1 MRPLRA
7 TWIRFRNSFRSRK
20 LNHDLDDELTA
31 HLELHISDNLRA
43 GMTPVEARRKALI
56 KLGGLDQTRDDY
68 RAAAGFPFLESLL
81 QDARFAIRTLRK
93 SPGFTAVAVLTL
105 GLGIGANTGIF
116 TILHQVLLQR
126 LPVPHPEQLVLLY
139 GPGPRQGHVSSD
151 ESHTDGAESFSYPM
165 YLNLRDR
172 NEVFLGLAAK
182 DSATVNLSFHGS
194 TEQADADVVT
204 GNYFDTLGVRAAFG
218 RTLEP
223 ADSATVGGN
232 PVVVLSYAYWKN
244 HFAGDLAI
252 LNQTL
257 LVNNR
262 PMTIVGVVQS
272 GFEGIQRGFVPQVY
286 IPITQPLS
294 SEPAGFEN
302 HKDYW
307 IKLIGRLKPGVTL
320 QRAQVGLAPLYG
332 ALLRDELPLQ
342 TGWNDTE
349 KAQFLDKKIVF
360 RPGARG
366 RPILEAS
373 AGPQLVALMCLVA
386 AVLFIACANV
396 AGLLTAR
403 GAVRQREI
411 GARLSLGASRARLI
425 RQLIVESLLL
435 STAGTLLGLLIANFT
450 SSALARFA
458 DENGIATGLSGALNT
473 PVLLFACAL
482 TFLCG
487 ILFGVAPALRATRV
501 ELVSTLK
508 EQTGT
513 LASASSNTRLRKALV
528 VCQVAM
534 ALLLVT
540 GAGAFARSLYN
551 VKHIDLGL
559 HPSRVLQFT
568 VAPLLNGYD
577 QTRTFTFFR
586 ALEDRISAL
595 PSILSISA
603 AQEPLIADSDRGSNV
618 TVEGES
624 PAEAGSRHALRNAIA
639 PGHFS
644 NLGIPL
650 LKGREFSRADGT
662 GSPKVAIINESFAK
676 TFFPA
681 TDPVGRHMKF
691 GGGSGTLHMEIVGV
705 VKDSHHSGVKEQ
717 IQPFV
722 YIPYSQEKNV
732 GALTFYVRT
741 TQDPLTVAAAVRH
754 AVSELDSSL
763 PVADLR
769 TFERQ
774 IDRQFAT
781 DRLIALLA
789 GIFGALA
796 AVLAAIGIYG
806 LLAYTV
812 AQRTREIGIRMALG
826 ADARLIVAL
835 LLKDVAVLIVVG
847 VILGLP
853 VSYALGR
860 LIDSLLYSAKTFEFL
875 GVVGALALLLL
886 VTLLASYLP
895 ARRATRVDP
904 LVALRY
910 E

>member
-7 TWIRFRNSFRSRK
+7 IWIRFRGLFRTSALHR
-20 LNHDLDDELTA
+20 DLDAELA
-31 HLELHISDNLRA
+31 SHLELHAADNVRA
-43 GMTPVEARRKALI
+43 GMSPAEARRTALV
-56 KLGGLDQTRDDY
+56 KLGGLEQTKDNY
-68 RAAAGFPFLESLL
+68 RYAAGFPILESIL
-81 QDARFAIRTLRK
+81 QDVRFAVRTLRK
-93 SPGFTAVAVLTL
+93 SPGFTSVAVLTL

-126 LPVPHPEQLVLLY
+126 LPVPRPEQLVLLY
-139 GPGPRQGHVSSD
+139 NPGPRRGHVSSD

-172 NEVFLGLAAK
+172 NEVFQGLAAK
-182 DSATVNLSFHGS
+182 DTATVNLSFHGS
-194 TEQADADVVT
+194 TEQADADLVS

-218 RTLEP
+218 RTFAP

-232 PVVVLSYAYWKN
+232 PVVMLSYAYWKN
-244 HFAGDLAI
+244 HFAGDRGL

-262 PMTIVGVVQS
+262 PMTVVGIVQP
-272 GFEGIQRGFVPQVY
+272 GFEGIQRGFVPQVF

-294 SEPAGFEN
+294 SEPGGFQD

-307 IKLIGRLKPGVTL
+307 IKLIGRLAPGMTL

-349 KAQFLDKKIVF
+349 KAQFLDKKLVL

-403 GAVRQREI
+403 GAVRQREMA
-411 GARLSLGASRARLI
+411 ARLSLGASRARLI

-435 STAGTLLGLLIANFT
+435 STAGTLLGLLIASFT

-458 DENGIATGLSGALNT
+458 DENGIATGLSSALNT

-482 TFLCG
+482 TLLCG

-513 LASASSNTRLRKALV
+513 LGSGSSHTRLRKALV
-528 VCQVAM
+528 VCQVAV

-559 HPSRVLQFT
+559 RPSHVLQFS

-577 QTRTFTFFR
+577 QTRSFNFFH

-595 PSILSISA
+595 PGVLSVSA

-618 TVEGES
+618 TVEGEP
-624 PAEAGSRHALRNAIA
+624 PAEAGSRHTLRNAIA

-650 LKGREFSRADGT
+650 LKGREFTRADGT
-662 GSPKVAIINESFAK
+662 DSPKVAIINE
-676 TFFPA
+676 TFGQAFFHA
-681 TDPVGRHMKF
+681 TDPLGRHMKF
-691 GGGSGTLHMEIVGV
+691 GGRSGPLNMEIVGV

-722 YIPYSQEKNV
+722 YVPYSQEKNI
-732 GALTFYVRT
+732 GALTFYVRSA
-741 TQDPLTVAAAVRH
+741 QDPVAVATSVRH

-781 DRLIALLA
+781 DRLIAALA
-789 GIFGALA
+789 GIFGALS

-835 LLKDVAVLIVVG
+835 LLKDVAVLIAVG

-860 LIDSLLYSAKTFEFL
+860 LIDSLLYSAKAFEFL
-875 GVVGALALLLL
+875 GIAGALSLLLL
-886 VTLLASYLP
+886 VTLIASYLP

>member
-1 MRPLRA
+1 MRRLRA
-7 TWIRFRNSFRSRK
+7 TWIRFRNLFRTRTV
-20 LNHDLDDELTA
+20 NRDLDDELTA
-31 HLELHISDNLRA
+31 HLDLHVAHNLGA
-43 GMTPVEARRKALI
+43 GMSPAEARRKALVQ
-56 KLGGLDQTRDDY
+56 LGGLEQIKESY
-68 RAAAGFPFLESLL
+68 RYVAGFPFLESIL
-81 QDARFAIRTLRK
+81 QDVRFAIRTLRK
-93 SPGFTAVAVLTL
+93 SPGFTTVAVLTL

-139 GPGPRQGHVSSD
+139 GPGRRQGHVNSD

-172 NEVFLGLAAK
+172 NEVFQGLAAK

-204 GNYFDTLGVRAAFG
+204 GNYFDTLGVHATIG

-223 ADSATVGGN
+223 ADSASVGGN

-244 HFAGDLAI
+244 HFGGDLAL

-257 LVNNR
+257 RVNNR
-262 PMTIVGVVQS
+262 PMTVVGVVQP

-294 SEPAGFEN
+294 SRSGDLED

-307 IKLIGRLKPGVTL
+307 IKLIGRLKPGITL
-320 QRAQVGLAPLYG
+320 QRAEVSLGPLYG

-349 KAQFLDKKIVF
+349 KAQFLDRKLVL
-360 RPGARG
+360 RLGARG

-373 AGPQLVALMCLVA
+373 TGPQLVALMCLVA

-425 RQLIVESLLL
+425 RQLIVESLLM
-435 STAGTLLGLLIANFT
+435 STAGTILGLLIAVFT

-458 DENGIATGLSGALNT
+458 DENGIATGLSGSFNA

-482 TFLCG
+482 TFLCA

-513 LASASSNTRLRKALV
+513 LASGSSHTRLRKALV
-528 VCQVAM
+528 VSQVAV

-559 HPSRVLQFT
+559 RPHHVLQFS
-568 VAPLLNGYD
+568 VAPQLNGYD
-577 QTRTFTFFR
+577 QTRSFTFFHN
-586 ALEDRISAL
+586 LEDHISAL
-595 PSILSISA
+595 PGVLSVST

-618 TVEGES
+618 TVQGES
-624 PAEAGSRHALRNAIA
+624 PSEAGSRHVLRNAIA

-650 LKGREFSRADGT
+650 LKGREFSHADGPD
-662 GSPKVAIINESFAK
+662 GPRVAIVNETFAK
-676 TFFPA
+676 TFFPD
-681 TDPVGRHMKF
+681 TDAIGRHMKF
-691 GGGSGTLHMEIVGV
+691 GGNSGPLNMEIVGV
-705 VKDSHHSGVKEQ
+705 VKKSHHSGVKEE

-741 TQDPLTVAAAVRH
+741 AQDPLTIAAAVRR
-754 AVSELDSSL
+754 AVSELDASL
-763 PVADLR
+763 PVGDFR

-774 IDRQFAT
+774 IDRQFAP
-781 DRLIALLA
+781 DRLIATLA
-789 GIFGALA
+789 AIFGALA
-796 AVLAAIGIYG
+796 TALAAIGIYG

-812 AQRTREIGIRMALG
+812 TQRTREIGIRMALG
-826 ADARLIVAL
+826 ADGKLIVAL
-835 LLKDVAVLIVVG
+835 LLKDVAVLIAVG
-847 VILGLP
+847 VVLGLP

-860 LIDSLLYSAKTFEFL
+860 LIDSLLYSAKAFEAL
-875 GVVGALALLLL
+875 GIAGALSLLLL
-886 VTLLASYLP
+886 VTLIASYLP